1 MAAVLTGQKS
11 LALAVQRRTPLISV
25 WLAMLALAI
34 QCLVIQPHVDVT
46 YAPVSAEASHFATQV
61 TQPSHDAQGVCVIC
75 QAMATAG
82 AFALSASPAIVLIES
97 NFIATTP
104 SPRVEPAQRA
114 RSHNWQ
120 SRAPPQAI

>member
-1 MAAVLTGQKS
+1 MTGQKP
-11 LALAVQRRTPLISV
+11 LALAKPRRTPLISV
-25 WLAMLALAI
+25 WLAVLALAV
-34 QCLVIQPHVDVT
+34 QCLVIQPHVDAA
-46 YAPVSAEASHFATQV
+46 YAPVSAEASHFTAQV
-61 TQPSHDAQGVCVIC
+61 SQSNHDTQGVCVIC

-97 NFIATTP
+97 NFIAAAP
-104 SPRVEPAQRA
+104 VLRVEPAQRA

>member
-1 MAAVLTGQKS
+1 MLGA
-11 LALAVQRRTPLISV
+11 

-34 QCLVIQPHVDVT
+34 QCLVIQPHVDGAF
-46 YAPVSAEASHFATQV
+46 APVTAETAHFSAQA

-82 AFALSASPAIVLIES
+82 AFALSASPSLTLIER
-97 NFIATTP
+97 NFVASAPIAHSTP
-104 SPRVEPAQRA
+104 VEPA

-120 SRAPPQAI
+120 SRAPPQAV

>member
-11 LALAVQRRTPLISV
+11 LALAAPRRAPLISV

-34 QCLVIQPHVDVT
+34 QCLVIQPHVDAA
-46 YAPVSAEASHFATQV
+46 YAPVSAEAAHFTAQV

-75 QAMATAG
+75 QAIATSG
-82 AFALSASPAIVLIES
+82 AFALSASPTLTLIER
-97 NFIATTP
+97 NFNTSAPIQ
-104 SPRVEPAQRA
+104 RVEPAQRA

>member
-1 MAAVLTGQKS
+1 MLGA
-11 LALAVQRRTPLISV
+11 

-34 QCLVIQPHVDVT
+34 QCLVIQPHIDGVFAAATAETAQFSAQV
-46 YAPVSAEASHFATQV
+46 AP
-61 TQPSHDAQGVCVIC
+61 PNHDAQGVCVIC

-82 AFALSASPAIVLIES
+82 AFALSASPTLTLIER
-97 NFIATTP
+97 NFVATTP
-104 SPRVEPAQRA
+104 IAHSAPVEPV

>member
-11 LALAVQRRTPLISV
+11 LALAAPRRAPLISV
-25 WLAMLALAI
+25 WLAMLALVI

-46 YAPVSAEASHFATQV
+46 YAPVSAQASHFTTQV
-61 TQPSHDAQGVCVIC
+61 TQPSHGAQGVCVIC
-75 QAMATAG
+75 QAIATTG
-82 AFALSASPAIVLIES
+82 AFALSASPEIVLIES
-97 NFIATTP
+97 NFIAKAP
-104 SPRVEPAQRA
+104 IQHVEPAQRA